1 MVGAFIFL
9 NLIGGTMDYIEL
21 QKELIDK
28 INKVQT
34 DGEFV
39 ELKSTIFGKSGTL
52 TELMKSLKNLPPE
65 EKPQAGKAVN
75 ELRTALLSCCEDKEK
90 QLHRQ
95 KIDELINSESID
107 LSINKPIKS
116 VGAIHPINRIRKKL
130 TDYFVSNGYIVYD
143 SPEIETD
150 YYNFQALNIPPDHPA
165 RDMQDTFFINNGI
178 LLRSQTSSGQVR
190 LMEKIKPPLKM
201 ICPGRVFR
209 NDDDSTHSPV
219 FHQME
224 GLVVDRNVTLCDL
237 KGTLEGF
244 AKFIFGEKTV
254 IRFRPSYFPFT
265 EPSVE
270 VDVSCFNCGGKGCRV
285 CKNTGWIEI
294 LGAGMVN
301 RRVLENCHIDPDEYQ
316 GFAFGLGLDR
326 ITMIEYGINDIKLLW
341 ENDVRFLK
349 QFR

>member
-1 MVGAFIFL
+1 MRA
-9 NLIGGTMDYIEL
+9 
-21 QKELIDK
+21 K
-28 INKVQT
+28 
-34 DGEFV
+34 
-39 ELKSTIFGKSGTL
+39 GKRASP
-52 TELMKSLKNLPPE
+52 K
-65 EKPQAGKAVN
+65 
-75 ELRTALLSCCEDKEK
+75 
-90 QLHRQ
+90 
-95 KIDELINSESID
+95 KIDELINGEALD
-107 LSINKPIKS
+107 LSINKPIDG

-130 TDYFVSNGYIVYD
+130 TDYFVGNGYIVYD

-165 RDMQDTFFINNGI
+165 RDMQDTFFIGNGM

-190 LMEKIKPPLKM
+190 LMEKYKPPLKM

-224 GLVVDRNVTLCDL
+224 GLVVDKNVTLCDL
-237 KGTLEGF
+237 KGALEGF
-244 AKFIFGEKTV
+244 AKFIFGEKTQ

-270 VDVSCFNCGGKGCRV
+270 VDVSCFNCGGSGCRV

-301 RRVLENCHIDPDEYQ
+301 RKVLENCNIDPDEDH
-316 GFAFGLGLDR
+316 GFAFGVGLDR
-326 ITMIEYGINDIKLLW
+326 IAMIQYGINDIKLLW

>member
-1 MVGAFIFL
+1 MEYNEVLVDLTAKL
-9 NLIGGTMDYIEL
+9 DAVQSEREL
-21 QKELIDK
+21 
-28 INKVQT
+28 
-34 DGEFV
+34 GEFKTSV
-39 ELKSTIFGKSGTL
+39 FGKTGII
-52 TELMKSLKNLPPE
+52 TELMKSLKDLPPDK
-65 EKPQAGKAVN
+65 KPEAGKAVN
-75 ELRTALLSCCEDKEK
+75 DLRVALLEKCTAKEK
-90 QLHRQ
+90 ALHRR
-95 KIDELINSESID
+95 KIEALIENESLD
-107 LSINKPIKS
+107 LSIDRQIS
-116 VGAIHPINRIRKKL
+116 GVGALHPVNRIRKKL
-130 TDYFVSNGYIVYD
+130 TDYFVGNGYIVYD

-165 RDMQDTFFINNGI
+165 RDMQDTFFVGNGM
-178 LLRSQTSSGQVR
+178 LLRSQTSGGQVR
-190 LMEKIKPPLKM
+190 IMEKHKPPLKM

-224 GLVVDRNVTLCDL
+224 GLVVDKNVTLCDL
-237 KGTLEGF
+237 KGALEGF
-244 AKFIFGEKTV
+244 AKYIFGESTR

-270 VDVSCFNCGGKGCRV
+270 VDVSCFNCGGSGCRV

-301 RRVLENCHIDPDEYQ
+301 RKVLENCGIDPDEYH

-326 ITMIEYGINDIKLLW
+326 IAMIQYGINDIKLLW

>member
-1 MVGAFIFL
+1 M
-9 NLIGGTMDYIEL
+9 TEL
-21 QKELIDK
+21 EIIKAEALDSLKNVASEREL
-28 INKVQT
+28 
-34 DGEFV
+34 G
-39 ELKSTIFGKSGTL
+39 ELKSVLFGKSGRITM
-52 TELMKSLKNLPPE
+52 LMKGLKDLPPE
-65 EKPQAGKAVN
+65 QKPQAGKEINDVRV
-75 ELRTALLSCCEDKEK
+75 ELVSACEEKEK
-90 QLHRQ
+90 DLHRRA
-95 KIDELINSESID
+95 IDDALMNDTTD
-107 LSINKPIKS
+107 LSIDKPIRS
-116 VGAIHPINRIRKKL
+116 VGALHPINQIKKRL
-130 TDYFVSNGYIVYD
+130 VDYFIGNGYIVYD
-143 SPEIETD
+143 SPEMETD

-165 RDMQDTFFINNGI
+165 RDMQDTFFINDGI

-190 LMEKIKPPLKM
+190 LMEKVKPPLKM

-209 NDDDSTHSPV
+209 ADDDSTHSPV

-224 GLVVDRNVTLCDL
+224 GLVVDKNVTLCDL

-244 AKFIFGEKTV
+244 AKYIFGDKTQ

-301 RRVLENCHIDPDEYQ
+301 RKVLENCGIDPDEYH

-326 ITMIEYGINDIKLLW
+326 ITMILCEINDIKLLW
-341 ENDVRFLK
+341 ENDVRFLRN
-349 QFR
+349 FRETGGKR